1 MSGLTYCA
9 AVSKPLRWLAGEVKT
24 PPMSIEARREMGFLL
39 RRLQDGEKL
48 ALPQSRPMPS
58 IGKACHELRVNDQNK
73 TWRLFYFL
81 DTEAIVILEVGEK
94 KTQETPK
101 ATIEVCKQRQKSYEE
116 AKKRQKRK
124 S

>member
-1 MSGLTYCA
+1 
-9 AVSKPLRWLAGEVKT
+9 
-24 PPMSIEARREMGFLL
+24 MGFLL
-39 RRLQDGEKL
+39 RRLQDGDKL

-81 DTEAIVILEVGEK
+81 DTEAIVILEVDEK

-101 ATIEVCKQRQKSYEE
+101 ATLAICQQRKKSYENF
-116 AKKRQKRK
+116 KKRQ
-124 S
+124 